1 MVGGPTVP
9 AGPATPVVVVAGPTA
24 SGKSRLALDIAI
36 EFRGTVI
43 NADSMQ
49 IYRGLAVLSAAPND
63 GTRARAPHR
72 LYGVLDPAEPCSAGR
87 WRAMAVAEIGAAAA
101 ESRLPV
107 VVGGTGLYLRALI
120 DGIARIPPIP
130 AAVRRAVR
138 ERLAAVGAAALHA
151 ELALRDP
158 ATASRLEPADGQR
171 IARALE
177 VLDATGM
184 PLSAWIGGEREQTG
198 GAFRFHVILLMPP
211 RDALNA
217 AIDARFKAMLASG
230 ALDEV
235 RSLVQCGLDPALPA
249 MKALGVPELLRL
261 VEGRTSLEEAERCGQ
276 QATRRYAKRQATWF
290 RHQLAADQLISAQYS
305 ERCRSEIFSQI
316 SSFLLTSVP

>member
-1 MVGGPTVP
+1 MARGVTVP

-24 SGKSRLALDIAI
+24 SGKSRLALDIAV

-49 IYRGLAVLSAAPND
+49 IYRGLAVLSAAPD
-63 GTRARAPHR
+63 EGARARVPHR
-72 LYGVLDPAEPCSAGR
+72 LYGALDPAEPCSAGR

-130 AAVRRAVR
+130 AAVRTAVR
-138 ERLAAVGAAALHA
+138 ERLARVGAAALHA

-158 ATASRLEPADGQR
+158 ATASRLRPADSQR
-171 IARALE
+171 IARAVE
-177 VLDATGM
+177 VLDATGT
-184 PLSAWIGGEREQTG
+184 PLSAWIGDGRDEAG

-211 RDALNA
+211 RDQLYA
-217 AIDARFKAMLASG
+217 AIDARFEAMLAAG

-235 RSLVQCGLDPALPA
+235 RSLAGRGLDPALPA

-261 VEGRTSLEEAERCGQ
+261 VAGQSSLEEAVRCGQ
-276 QATRRYAKRQATWF
+276 QATRRYAKRQRTWF
-290 RHQLAADQLISAQYS
+290 RHQLAADQVIFAQYS
-305 ERCRSEIFSQI
+305 ERRRSEIFSQI